1 MSKKAIFFLGG
12 GGGGAEGCIMEM
24 PQLKRLSKNNANCFL
39 LQKAYLP
46 IFYS

>member
-1 MSKKAIFFLGG
+1 MSKKAIFLGG

-39 LQKAYLP
+39 LQKAYSP

>member
-1 MSKKAIFFLGG
+1 MSKKSYILFW

-39 LQKAYLP
+39 LQKAYSP